1 MEENEV
7 ERKWFNYYGNIRNKY
22 DVRVSINK
30 PLIISMDTRLLSRN
44 ERNLLINEENN
55 FFDSMKKTVKF
66 FTIKY
71 SCIAICG
78 SNKISFIIEDVEN
91 FAGSI
96 HNDKKYRVHDIIS
109 VFSQYFFEYFNNLYN
124 RRYSFLEL

>member
-1 MEENEV
+1 MEENKI

-30 PLIISMDTRLLSRN
+30 PLIVSLDAKFLLEN
-44 ERNLLINEENN
+44 EKNLLINKEKN
-55 FFDSMKKTVKF
+55 FFNSMKKTVKF
-66 FTIKY
+66 FTNKY
-71 SCIAICG
+71 KCIAICG
-78 SNKISFIIEDVEN
+78 SDKISFIIENVEN

-96 HNDKKYRVHDIIS
+96 HNDKKYRVHDITS

>member
-30 PLIISMDTRLLSRN
+30 PLTVSLSAKFLSQN
-44 ERNLLINEENN
+44 ERDLLINKENN

-66 FTIKY
+66 LTIKY
-71 SCIAICG
+71 NCIAICG
-78 SNKISFIIEDVEN
+78 SNKISFIIEDVES

-96 HNDKKYRVHDIIS
+96 HNDKKYRVHDITS
-109 VFSQYFFEYFNNLYN
+109 VFSQYFFECFNNLYS